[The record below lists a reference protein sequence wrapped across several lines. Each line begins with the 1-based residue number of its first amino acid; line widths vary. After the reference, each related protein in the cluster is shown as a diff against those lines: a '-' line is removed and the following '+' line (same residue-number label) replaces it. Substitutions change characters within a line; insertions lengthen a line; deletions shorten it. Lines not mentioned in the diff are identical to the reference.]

1 MPEPKHLLHLDC
13 SARSKGS
20 TSRMLSSLFVERL
33 RGHGIV
39 LEVDR
44 LDLAET
50 PPGPLD
56 AVATAAIYRDD
67 ADRTP
72 EMQAALTASDALIDR
87 VLRADLLVF
96 GIPMYNFGMPAVFKA
111 FVDNIVRSG
120 RTFDVGPSGIIGRL
134 AGKKA
139 AMLLATGGS
148 YGPGGTFEGMDCL
161 TPHLRAVFGFV
172 GIHAQPL
179 HFSGPAEKAAA
190 IERARAET
198 SALSDVWADDLAS

>member
-1 MPEPKHLLHLDC
+1 
-13 SARSKGS
+13 
-20 TSRMLSSLFVERL
+20 MLSSLFVERL
-33 RGHGIV
+33 KGNGIM

-50 PPGPLD
+50 PPSPLD
-56 AVATAAIYRDD
+56 AVATAAIYLDE
-67 ADRTP
+67 AERTP
-72 EMQAALTASDALIDR
+72 EMKEALTASDALVDR
-87 VLRADLLVF
+87 LLKADLLVF
-96 GIPMYNFGMPAVFKA
+96 GVPMYNFGMPAVFKA

-139 AMLLATGGS
+139 VVLLATGGS
-148 YGPGGTFEGMDCL
+148 YGRGSAFEGMDCL
-161 TPHLRAVFGFV
+161 TPHLKAVFGFV
-172 GIHAQPL
+172 GISDPDMIHAQPL

-198 SALSDVWADDLAS
+198 AALSDAWADDLAS